1 MTFPIQVFD
10 PPLCCSTGIC
20 GPDVD
25 PELVR
30 FAADLEWLSQQG
42 VEVERINMSQEPGRF
57 AKDPVVARELAA
69 RGNDCLPLILAAGTV
84 VDRGRYPTR
93 DELAAYAELDAQLA
107 KATTDALV
115 TTEGCCG
122 GKAKTQPAGEA
133 ETQPEPKKSSCCG
146 GETKSEQTSDKS
158 CC

>member
-10 PPLCCSTGIC
+10 PPLCCSTGVC

-30 FAADLEWLSQQG
+30 FAADLEWLAAQG
-42 VEVERINMSQEPGRF
+42 VEVERVNMSQEPGRF
-57 AKDPVVARELAA
+57 AEDPVVARELAA
-69 RGNDCLPLILAAGTV
+69 RGNACLPLILAAGTV

-93 DELAAYAELDAQLA
+93 EELAAYAELDAQLA

-115 TTEGCCG
+115 ATKGCCG
-122 GKAKTQPAGEA
+122 GKARAEA
-133 ETQPEPKKSSCCG
+133 EEPKSTCCG
-146 GETKSEQTSDKS
+146 GETKSEQASPKS

>member
-10 PPLCCSTGIC
+10 PPLCCSTGVC

-25 PELVR
+25 RELVR
-30 FAADLEWLSQQG
+30 FAADLEWLAKQG

-57 AKDPVVARELAA
+57 AEDAVVSRELAA

-84 VDRGRYPTR
+84 VDRGRYPSR
-93 DELAAYAELDAQLA
+93 EELATYAELDAQLA
-107 KATTDALV
+107 KASTDAIV
-115 TTEGCCG
+115 ATEGCCCD
-122 GKAKTQPAGEA
+122 KAKA
-133 ETQPEPKKSSCCG
+133 EQASG
-146 GETKSEQTSDKS
+146 KS

>member
-1 MTFPIQVFD
+1 MTFSIQVFD

-30 FAADLEWLSQQG
+30 FAADLEWLAKQG

-57 AKDPVVARELAA
+57 AEDPVVARELQA
-69 RGNDCLPLILAAGTV
+69 RGNECLPLVLASGTV
-84 VDRGRYPTR
+84 ASRGRYPSRT
-93 DELAAYAELDAQLA
+93 ELADYADLDAQLA
-107 KATTDALV
+107 KAESDAIV
-115 TTEGCCG
+115 ATEGCCG
-122 GKAKTQPAGEA
+122 GKAKA
-133 ETQPEPKKSSCCG
+133 EPEKSSCCG
-146 GETKSEQTSDKS
+146 GEAKAEEAPTKS